1 MTTVKVTLRIEIF
14 AFGGPKKNV
23 MGKKGSVTVTL
34 WPLFGCCDAF
44 GILPLISISHIYCIF
59 PARRHEATEGT
70 GRGQGR
76 AAKEVAPE
84 FRRAPAG
91 HRGFG
96 HGQGRRLH
104 QELLNRKEE
113 FHHNH
118 KAVVS

>member
-1 MTTVKVTLRIEIF
+1 MDTEIF

-44 GILPLISISHIYCIF
+44 GILPLMSQYLIF
-59 PARRHEATEGT
+59 TVFSSARRHETTEGT

-104 QELLNRKEE
+104 QELLNRTTITKQL
-113 FHHNH
+113 
-118 KAVVS
+118 